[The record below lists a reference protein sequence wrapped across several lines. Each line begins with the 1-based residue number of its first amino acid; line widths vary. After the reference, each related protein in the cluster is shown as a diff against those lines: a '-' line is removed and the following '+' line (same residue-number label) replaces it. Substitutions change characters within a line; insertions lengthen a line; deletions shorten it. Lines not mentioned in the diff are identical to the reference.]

1 MMMIDDDGLRAWVMM
16 TMMVT
21 MSGRWMMTMVG
32 ADDEPRWM
40 MMIMVMR
47 AIIRTMHADNDDL

>member
-21 MSGRWMMTMVG
+21 MSGRWMMMMAG

-40 MMIMVMR
+40 MMIM
-47 AIIRTMHADNDDL
+47 DNYDDEGDYEDDAR

>member
-16 TMMVT
+16 TTMVT
-21 MSGRWMMTMVG
+21 MSGRWMMMMVG

-47 AIIRTMHADNDDL
+47 AIMRTMHADNDDL